1 MPSIVVAD
9 DQPDLLAILSA
20 RLRAAGFEV
29 HEAQDGQQALQAV
42 REKKPDIVLLD
53 VMMPELNGYQVCRTI
68 KTEDNLKGIP
78 VVLLTAKDGEA
89 DKFWGTEVGADL
101 YLTKPAN
108 PAAVV
113 LKISEMLGRQG

>member
-42 REKKPDIVLLD
+42 QDKKPDIVLLD
-53 VMMPELNGYQVCRTI
+53 VMMPELNGFQVCRSI
-68 KTEDNLKGIP
+68 KSDDALKQIP

-89 DKFWGTEVGADL
+89 DKFWGSEVGADL
-101 YLTKPAN
+101 YLTKPIN

-113 LKISEMLGRQG
+113 LKVSEMLGAG